1 MCAWSHFLSVSGDAL
16 RRNPEMLLCITIS
29 FQANCHSAWTWPWTQ
44 LFFCH
49 SLVPSSR
56 APINTTGPVEPPDS
70 SLCRLQFLNLLIR
83 CYCGVTP
90 SAISSLPPRPHQST
104 WWSACNSGKAVLN
117 GIRWPLPWRTGSVIN
132 HSAFWN
138 TTVCWCR
145 LEVQTCVCVYRP
157 LASKHSL
164 LAADPTY
171 GVLLWALF
179 RKPVWIFDFGSTLA
193 LWMCP
198 QVSDGSDRK
207 AHLATQGFQVGNGM
221 LLTFAFFHHQC
232 LPPAYETTDECTQ
245 IFAFVPHS

>member
-29 FQANCHSAWTWPWTQ
+29 FQANCHSAWTWAWMQ

-49 SLVPSSR
+49 SLVPWSR
-56 APINTTGPVEPPDS
+56 APINTTGPAEPPDS
-70 SLCRLQFLNLLIR
+70 SLYRLQFLNLLIR
-83 CYCGVTP
+83 CDCGITP
-90 SAISSLPPRPHQST
+90 SAISSLHPRPHQST
-104 WWSACNSGKAVLN
+104 WWSACNSDKAVLN
-117 GIRWPLPWRTGSVIN
+117 GIRSPRPWRTGSVIN

-145 LEVQTCVCVYRP
+145 LEVQTCICVYRP

-179 RKPVWIFDFGSTLA
+179 RKPVRLLKHISVMHASTGERRVRQEGPHCYPMFSGGELNVVNFWVFSSA
-193 LWMCP
+193 
-198 QVSDGSDRK
+198 VSPSGIWNNWR
-207 AHLATQGFQVGNGM
+207 V
-221 LLTFAFFHHQC
+221 
-232 LPPAYETTDECTQ
+232 
-245 IFAFVPHS
+245 HSEICFCASQLI

>member
-16 RRNPEMLLCITIS
+16 RRNPGMLLCITIS
-29 FQANCHSAWTWPWTQ
+29 FQANCHSAWTWAWMQ

-49 SLVPSSR
+49 SLVPR
-56 APINTTGPVEPPDS
+56 APINTTGPSEPPDS
-70 SLCRLQFLNLLIR
+70 PLYRLQFLNLLIR
-83 CYCGVTP
+83 CCCGVSP

-104 WWSACNSGKAVLN
+104 WWSACNSDKAALN
-117 GIRWPLPWRTGSVIN
+117 GIRSPRPWTTGSVIN

-171 GVLLWALF
+171 GVFLWALF
-179 RKPVWIFDFGSTLA
+179 RKPDWIFVFWNTLAYGCVHRWATGQTGSSTL
-193 LWMCP
+193 LSKVFRW
-198 QVSDGSDRK
+198 RI
-207 AHLATQGFQVGNGM
+207 
-221 LLTFAFFHHQC
+221 
-232 LPPAYETTDECTQ
+232 ECC
-245 IFAFVPHS
+245 